1 MNEAIPSINIEEVT
15 PDDMLLDVRELDE
28 WEAGHAPNAIHLA
41 LSTLAESGLDVPAGS
56 RVQVICKVGGRSA
69 QATNYLRSLGID
81 AVNVSGGMLAWEQA
95 GQAVVT
101 DSGETGWVS

>member
-1 MNEAIPSINIEEVT
+1 MNEEIPSINIEEVT

-28 WEAGHAPNAIHLA
+28 WEAGHAPNAVHLA
-41 LSTLAESGLDVPAGS
+41 LSTLAENGLEVVEGT

-95 GQAVVT
+95 GQEVVT